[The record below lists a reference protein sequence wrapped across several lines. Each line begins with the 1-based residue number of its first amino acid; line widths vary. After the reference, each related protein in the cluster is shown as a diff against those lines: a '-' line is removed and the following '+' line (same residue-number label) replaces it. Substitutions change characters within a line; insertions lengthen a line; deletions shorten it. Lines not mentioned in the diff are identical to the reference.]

1 MNIIIFI
8 TGTILG
14 IWIGGCAAFLWVA
27 YSEGWI
33 GGHNEF

>member
-8 TGTILG
+8 VGTVFG
-14 IWIGGCAAFLWVA
+14 IWIGGCVVFFWIAAV
-27 YSEGWI
+27 EGWI